1 MNLTNKNDKKTRTSG
16 VASLFGRGSASK
28 IGKSQFSRS
37 MGGIMERLK
46 GLSRKDLAMVGV
58 GLSVLVAAPVAEY
71 MMSKPADSANMLTS
85 GFSSRESASGMA
97 SLYEPGINALSQG
110 SADGAGE
117 VITPLSAR
125 DPSSLILGAQPE
137 QPPIDYSSMTGSMG
151 SDSPDSSSSSNAP
164 DMDDMRD
171 SMRDAARNGASEA
184 VKSAGAPTVIP
195 PMGAGLRSLGMFADG
210 GSSSVSGNGKSPI
223 TTPSKGK
230 NLSPKQSQMVN
241 PVASAGYKGVANT
254 PKSGSKS
261 GIEQLRAQGDA
272 QGGYFSG
279 AKAIEALDNANS
291 VKISGKPGD
300 GPGEGFGGGGFGH
313 GDGYKGPQKGDH
325 HNSHKHSGKCETLAC
340 KAAEARQKKA
350 LEWEFFWK
358 YDLPKDIA
366 KTFINAFTKEASDWL
381 VGKIFGKNK
390 ATEKICVG
398 VIAGND
404 KDECS
409 KANFRPV
416 FSSDDEDTIKSW
428 KQDVCKC
435 GVWTRAAFENQFGKL
450 DDSGKDENST
460 PGSQYDSEFERYVAD
475 YDSGLKAFMADLASV
490 RKHPD
495 SKKGVQNADKAVD
508 TYISSIKGVGIGD
521 PFHNIFNHVANAA
534 KNDNELLKKSEE
546 TLKDVQESFE
556 DQKKASDE
564 FIILLKDLY
573 KDPEKYVIASSITL
587 SVSQDT
593 KNAIKKYLKDYEKKH
608 EMHISTRAAQL
619 PGYKAALKVFDD
631 RIKESAQ
638 INERV
643 HNNEY
648 DGDYV
653 KNIVSKLKSTKNE
666 NGKETVDPLVKS
678 KKYKDYIDRFLTKI
692 DGAKTLNDAMEGKEP
707 LPDFTPAPD
716 FTPLPDLPPGSERAQ
731 IIVKSERILCAP
743 SNVPAVPAPDA
754 PSAMVRVWRG
764 LEHDFG
770 TKLTDIGSAED
781 ASLKE
786 QYEAAIKGVKQ
797 REIDNWK
804 QDSPLDY
811 DHAMLPKNNLDTLA
825 AAESKMTKKEF
836 YAPGYRLVVEI
847 PFALQSAI
855 SELETIK
862 TNAEGLKAE
871 RDAIRAAL
879 KNEGLNLDGGN
890 GGDQGG
896 GNNGG
901 NGGSQGGGD
910 NGGNGGDQGGGNNG
924 GNGGNQGSGILSG
937 LDFSVC
943 EKPNHCTR
951 EEIQKLERE
960 ASKSKK
966 YSDSNKKEHPVW
978 NEYMNP
984 IKGMDQVDSAHW
996 QEYNNAAGQVHKL
1009 RNEYD
1014 ALTALYKNIAPD
1026 TEANRKARED
1036 IKKRL
1041 DAIPGEAKQAR
1052 DEADEA
1058 WKQVCLD
1065 GVDQRKLTVSKNYCE
1080 TFGKGGTTNHNNTN
1094 TVVKPGNSSKPSSS
1108 KPPASAKPAE
1118 KTTLPDTL
1126 HIAKLTDKP
1135 VYVNAY
1141 NGDGKEVRVDVCHGL
1156 AIPDAGWFESDCW
1169 SYASIRNG
1177 TKLCKNITDGSVR
1190 RSCYN
1195 IKSSATTQWTE
1206 KQIAEFGDTV
1216 PPKLRKVDGVKRTY
1230 YARVKLEDYN
1240 LVHHKGGTSSPG
1252 VIEFNKASGSNE
1264 SGEIMYT
1271 ASKPYGKVIF
1281 HAKMSCKWVPNEGK
1295 WRVSSAY
1302 TRKEEATSSQSFGIK
1317 AGVGGNI
1324 GPVKVNMEA
1333 TYSQGRNVYNFG
1345 KDERADKI
1353 INQDCPPEVK

>member
-71 MMSKPADSANMLTS
+71 MMSAPADSANMLTS

-137 QPPIDYSSMTGSMG
+137 QPPIDYSSMTGSVG

-325 HNSHKHSGKCETLAC
+325 HNSHKHSGKCDTLAC
-340 KAAEARQKKA
+340 KAAEARQQKA

-366 KTFINAFTKEASDWL
+366 KTFINALTKEASDWL
-381 VGKIFGKNK
+381 VGKIFKKKGGPSEYVCLAAQSKDVVPLCRKDNLVEV
-390 ATEKICVG
+390 ART
-398 VIAGND
+398 
-404 KDECS
+404 KDE
-409 KANFRPV
+409 
-416 FSSDDEDTIKSW
+416 ETYKSW
-428 KQDVCKC
+428 KTGGGDQCPCGKPPASEWNSSGENSNNGSSNEYLIPAEGTFALLVSSYDEGLRRYMAKLSESGRKYRSNSIKDSAEAARESLDMYTDIGNKEASLGFGAPFNKIYDTVRAEGKTLDNDLDVLRSTLTSLT
-435 GVWTRAAFENQFGKL
+435 VRFNAADQ
-450 DDSGKDENST
+450 SGKDFLKKLEDVKNNPNDYIKKDSATNIMVDATENENNPVT
-460 PGSQYDSEFERYVAD
+460 KAIQAAYDDFKHQYDLVITVPKQEELLESH
-475 YDSGLKAFMADLASV
+475 KLA
-490 RKHPD
+490 
-495 SKKGVQNADKAVD
+495 
-508 TYISSIKGVGIGD
+508 I
-521 PFHNIFNHVANAA
+521 
-534 KNDNELLKKSEE
+534 ELLKKYNQEAAGDNGGINEE
-546 TLKDVQESFE
+546 VWGE
-556 DQKKASDE
+556 
-564 FIILLKDLY
+564 Y
-573 KDPEKYVIASSITL
+573 RVIASTINYSYKDQL
-587 SVSQDT
+587 STKAIKDAKREEIKNRVLTYLENVDSSPEKPTDNNSKT
-593 KNAIKKYLKDYEKKH
+593 SKEYKNAPSDH
-608 EMHISTRAAQL
+608 TRAAA
-619 PGYKAALKVFDD
+619 KA
-631 RIKESAQ
+631 RI
-638 INERV
+638 
-643 HNNEY
+643 
-648 DGDYV
+648 
-653 KNIVSKLKSTKNE
+653 
-666 NGKETVDPLVKS
+666 
-678 KKYKDYIDRFLTKI
+678 
-692 DGAKTLNDAMEGKEP
+692 
-707 LPDFTPAPD
+707 
-716 FTPLPDLPPGSERAQ
+716 
-731 IIVKSERILCAP
+731 
-743 SNVPAVPAPDA
+743 
-754 PSAMVRVWRG
+754 WRG
-764 LEHDFG
+764 LPWN
-770 TKLTDIGSAED
+770 LED
-781 ASLKE
+781 
-786 QYEAAIKGVKQ
+786 
-797 REIDNWK
+797 
-804 QDSPLDY
+804 
-811 DHAMLPKNNLDTLA
+811 
-825 AAESKMTKKEF
+825 TKKEKDMIEIYKEKAAEVKENEIKNWIADSPRLEDENHPSHPLRDIKDLRTLSGKSKSTMLESMEKDGKQF
-836 YAPGYRLVVEI
+836 YAPGYRVIVEI
-847 PFALQSAI
+847 RRTYDLEKDALEYIEGQIESLKR
-855 SELETIK
+855 LEESIK
-862 TNAEGLKAE
+862 NSLKVE
-871 RDAIRAAL
+871 FNIDL
-879 KNEGLNLDGGN
+879 N

-896 GNNGG
+896 GN
-901 NGGSQGGGD
+901 

-924 GNGGNQGSGILSG
+924 GNGGDQGGGNNGGNGGDQGSGILSG

-943 EKPNHCTR
+943 KKPNHCTR

-996 QEYNNAAGQVHKL
+996 QDYNNAAGKVHEL

-1058 WKQVCLD
+1058 WRKVCLD
-1065 GVDQRKLTVSKNYCE
+1065 GVEQRKLTVSKNYCE
-1080 TFGKGGTTNHNNTN
+1080 TYGKGGTTNHNNTN
-1094 TVVKPGNSSKPSSS
+1094 TVVKPGTSSKPSSS
-1108 KPPASAKPAE
+1108 SNPSASAKPAK
-1118 KTTLPDTL
+1118 KTTLPGTL
-1126 HIAKLTDKP
+1126 HIAKLKDKGAI
-1135 VYVNAY
+1135 VHARDAN
-1141 NGDGKEVRVDVCHGL
+1141 GKEFKVDVCHGL

-1177 TKLCKNITDGSVR
+1177 TKQCKNIKDGSVQ

-1195 IKSSATTQWTE
+1195 IRSSATSNWTDR
-1206 KQIAEFGDTV
+1206 QIEEYGTTV

-1230 YARVKLEDYN
+1230 TAKLAIEDYTLDYN
-1240 LVHHKGGTSSPG
+1240 KGGTSSKA
-1252 VIEFNKASGSNE
+1252 VIEFFKSNE
-1264 SGEIMYT
+1264 TNETGEIIYNAT
-1271 ASKPYGKVIF
+1271 KDYGKVKF
-1281 HAKMSCKWVPNEGK
+1281 HAKMSCKWNPNEGK
-1295 WRVSSAY
+1295 WRVSSAS
-1302 TRKEEATSSQSFGIK
+1302 TRKEEAISSQSFGIK
-1317 AGVGGNI
+1317 GGAGGSI
-1324 GPVKVNMEA
+1324 GPVKVNFEA
-1333 TYSQGRNVYNFG
+1333 SYAQGRNIYNFG
-1345 KDERADKI
+1345 KDEDASVL
-1353 INQDCPPEVK
+1353 INKECPPEVK